1 LIESIK
7 FYQINILYDLITTQ
21 SKLILDFEFF
31 EVYKLLHSCVC
42 VCVCV
47 LNFVVAKE
55 YILESWIIDATN
67 ITSQILPLMLSSSLP
82 GLIASR
88 LPVLVKEK
96 DWL

>member
-1 LIESIK
+1 MIESIK

-31 EVYKLLHSCVC
+31 EVYKLLHS
-42 VCVCV
+42 CVCV